1 MPSFGNRLAAEF
13 ESEFIRLAN
22 DWYLRW
28 HDLARG
34 EAIDVDD
41 FRGGRIRLQNTH
53 FDAVAEH
60 AYWAAVGRHADA
72 KIDETFHR
80 ADNEILAQGG
90 FQTEAIAE
98 ETTIALRSFLEK
110 LHRHAVFTEYR
121 LQERGYPDE
130 RYLDSRRDGAVAA
143 EIQQRKIELLEKYRL
158 IPWWRRIALTVTSRR
173 SKWLIILVFLTS
185 TITGGVAVVFRYA
198 N

>member
-1 MPSFGNRLAAEF
+1 MSSFGNRLAAEF
-13 ESEFIRLAN
+13 ETEFTRLAN

-34 EAIDVDD
+34 EPIDVDD
-41 FRGGRIRLQNTH
+41 FRGGYIRLQNTH

-60 AYWAAVGRHADA
+60 AYWAAVGRYAAA
-72 KIDETFHR
+72 KIDETFRR

-90 FQTEAIAE
+90 IQTEAIAE

-121 LQERGYPDE
+121 LQERGYPNE
-130 RYLDSRRDGAVAA
+130 HYLASRRDSSVAA
-143 EIQQRKIELLEKYRL
+143 EIQQRKSELLEKYRL
-158 IPWWRRIALTVTSRR
+158 IPWWRRIALTVTSTR
-173 SKWLIILVFLTS
+173 SRWLILLVFLAS
-185 TITGGVAVVFRYA
+185 MATGGVAVVFRYA